1 MNGSPERRERYLR
14 DPVPVRLGNL
24 ASNLSRIAHLAH
36 RAGAEQTLIGQMEES
51 KYFIEWTGPDT
62 ALGLQPDLA
71 RLQVKLALW
80 QARTARGEL
89 SEGVRDEMARQA
101 SEAAGIVLRASGLLE
116 TGAPQESSHD

>member
-1 MNGSPERRERYLR
+1 MSGSPERRDRYLR

-51 KYFIEWTGPDT
+51 KYFIEWTGPD
-62 ALGLQPDLA
+62 AAAGLQPDLA

-80 QARTARGEL
+80 QARAARGEL
-89 SEGVRDEMARQA
+89 SEVARDEMARQA
-101 SEAAGIVLRASGLLE
+101 SEAAGLVLRASGLLE
-116 TGAPQESSHD
+116 SGAPQGPSRE